1 MGAARPWAS
10 RRTCRCGPALI
21 GGKYEAW
28 RLRHSRPRRGPGIA
42 LLVGRAGWGLAVSLR
57 TDRQRAAHA
66 PARRRRYC
74 GPDAAGAREH
84 QGGARVRGKL
94 TRPRGEV
101 HGVPRGHPGLRGHE
115 RGVRHVFPEGST
127 RALDRGRER
136 ARGGRAG
143 GDRGYRDGGLDR
155 GRPRHRPLTVRVDIQ
170 MSRLGRPLGANT
182 LPGRLEVQTNVWPSK
197 DRLGCWS
204 KAAEL
209 SGAPGF
215 SGVDHGSF
223 ASRRVDTQ
231 RSARPSPPA
240 GGPRWNQISF
250 PSVRTV
256 GAASLAAGSLSSER
270 NTPGPAVSRSE
281 ERRVGKEWSSRGAPY
296 HKKKKWKGQHVCGGG
311 VRRSEAYDD

>member
-1 MGAARPWAS
+1 MACAGTRAHWTRFRSRAWYSLFESECALCLFFFFSS
-10 RRTCRCGPALI
+10 RR
-21 GGKYEAW
+21 
-28 RLRHSRPRRGPGIA
+28 RHTRFDCDWSSD
-42 LLVGRAGWGLAVSLR
+42 VCSS
-57 TDRQRAAHA
+57 D
-66 PARRRRYC
+66 
-74 GPDAAGAREH
+74 
-84 QGGARVRGKL
+84 L

-101 HGVPRGHPGLRGHE
+101 HGVPRGHPGLRGDE
-115 RGVRHVFPEGST
+115 CRLCHVFPEGST
-127 RALDRGRER
+127 RALDGGRER

-143 GDRGYRDGGLDR
+143 GDRVYRDGGLDR

-223 ASRRVDTQ
+223 AVRRVATQ
-231 RSARPSPPA
+231 RSERPRPPA
-240 GGPRWNQISF
+240 GAPRWNQISF

-256 GAASLAAGSLSSER
+256 GAASLAAGWLSSAR
-270 NTPGPAVSRSE
+270 NTAGPAVSPS
-281 ERRVGKEWSSRGAPY
+281 RVTGA
-296 HKKKKWKGQHVCGGG
+296 
-311 VRRSEAYDD
+311 